1 VRRPACASR
10 REASALAGNAPGNAV
25 QLRLGSSDRPT
36 HDSRVPPAAAPSVK
50 GDVLRTG
57 FELTHEPRP

>member
-1 VRRPACASR
+1 VRRRPARLARRQHARGQRALGHAIASR
-10 REASALAGNAPGNAV
+10 L
-25 QLRLGSSDRPT
+25 LRAADAC
-36 HDSRVPPAAAPSVK
+36 SRVPPAAAPSVK

>member
-1 VRRPACASR
+1 MPPPAHRGDAST
-10 REASALAGNAPGNAV
+10 LGDNAPGNAV
-25 QLRLGSSDRPT
+25 RLRLGSSDRPT